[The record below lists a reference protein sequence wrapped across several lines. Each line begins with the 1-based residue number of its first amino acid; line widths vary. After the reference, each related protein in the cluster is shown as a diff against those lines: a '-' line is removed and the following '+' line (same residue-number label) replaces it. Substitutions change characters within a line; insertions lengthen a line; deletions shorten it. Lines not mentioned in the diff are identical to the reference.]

1 MFVEQNQLNLDLPL
15 LDQMGLQPGIDTG
28 WSGNPTLRQVLAH
41 KGGFIEGAP
50 MWDATAFDDGPTMA
64 AAFPNF
70 DFPGLQPLLVFQG
83 YKTVAGNQTA
93 PIGVPLYSNVGY
105 SILGTLLDYRTRAAD
120 IPAYMQGYERFIW
133 YKVARGSQAF
143 GPAMTSACLATDFRT
158 TDIKNLARGYAE
170 DGSPLSIG
178 DSSSTGW
185 GWEGP
190 SGGWAMT
197 IGDLGRLMLI
207 LQSSA
212 VIAKNTID
220 TEMRGNNGILFK
232 KSGTRAGLG
241 LELDANGTWF
251 GKGGDIL
258 GYTADMKI
266 WPSASGDSWGVA
278 FLCNQRFAG
287 KSLTGDVHDVL
298 DAGGSPV
305 GGLGHGEGGQP
316 QSTPDPTTI
325 ELAKR
330 YEPVVRAYAERY
342 LTQSATPDQAWA
354 RARQDLSRLPNGA
367 RLVEAVERG
376 DFAAA
381 LRLLPTI
388 PQANPA
394 APAR

>member
-1 MFVEQNQLNLDLPL
+1 M
-15 LDQMGLQPGIDTG
+15 
-28 WSGNPTLRQVLAH
+28 
-41 KGGFIEGAP
+41 
-50 MWDATAFDDGPTMA
+50 
-64 AAFPNF
+64 
-70 DFPGLQPLLVFQG
+70 
-83 YKTVAGNQTA
+83 
-93 PIGVPLYSNVGY
+93 YSNVGY

-120 IPAYMQGYERFIW
+120 TPAYMQGYERFIW
-133 YKVARGSQAF
+133 HKVARGSQF
-143 GPAMTSACLATDFRT
+143 TGPAMTSACLATDFRT

-170 DGSPLSIG
+170 DGSPLSMG

-212 VIAKNTID
+212 VIAKDTID
-220 TEMRGNNGILFK
+220 TEMRENNGPLFDE
-232 KSGTRAGLG
+232 TDAGLG

-278 FLCNQRFAG
+278 FMCNQRFAG
-287 KSLTGDVHDVL
+287 KSLTGDVHDLL
-298 DAGGSPV
+298 DAGPSGV
-305 GGLGHGEGGQP
+305 GGLGRGADPRP
-316 QSTPDPTTI
+316 QSAPDPTTI
-325 ELAKR
+325 ALATH

-342 LTQSATPDQAWA
+342 LAHGATPDQAWA
-354 RARQDLSRLPNGA
+354 RARQDLARLPNGS

-376 DFAAA
+376 DFATA

-388 PQANPA
+388 PQANSVA
-394 APAR
+394 TSR